1 VRELGFESSAGTSE
15 AIFQSPEEQMIDI
28 ARDPKTTPVIVSAVR
43 TPIGRFLGSLATLSA
58 PELGAAAIR
67 EAVKRA
73 GIDAADV
80 AEVIMGNVVQ
90 GGVGQAPARQATIK
104 SGLPN
109 TVSALTIN
117 KVCGSGLKAVM
128 LAAQSIRAG
137 DSQVVIAGGQESMS
151 NAPFYVYGYRNGV
164 KFGDQTM
171 VDGLIR
177 DGLWCSFCEVH
188 MGGHAEYT
196 AKKAGITREMADQFS
211 VQSHQKAVAAAAAG
225 KFKEEIVPVEIAG
238 RKGTTVVD
246 ADEGPRADS
255 SMESLGKLKPAF
267 TKDAPADVTDPVVT
281 AGNASSMNDGASA
294 VVVVSEEYART
305 HGLTILARI
314 AAYSTGAVEP
324 KELFFAPIE
333 AVKKLMKKQGSNIS
347 DYDLIEANEA
357 FAVQALADGAG
368 LGWDWDRVNV
378 NGGAVALGHPI
389 GASGARVLTTLLHAM
404 KDRDAETGLATLCL
418 GGGDAVALS
427 VERV

>member
-1 VRELGFESSAGTSE
+1 VVGNAESN
-15 AIFQSPEEQMIDI
+15 AIFHRFEEHMIDI

-43 TPIGRFLGSLATLSA
+43 TPIGKYLGALSPLSA

-73 GIDAADV
+73 GIDTADV

-90 GGVGQAPARQATIK
+90 GGVGQAPARQAVIK
-104 SGLPN
+104 SGLPA

-117 KVCGSGLKAVM
+117 KVCGSGLKAVT

-211 VQSHQKAVAAAAAG
+211 VQSHQKAVAAVQAG
-225 KFKEEIVPVEIAG
+225 KFKEEIVSVEIPG
-238 RKGTTVVD
+238 RKGPTVVD

-267 TKDAPADVTDPVVT
+267 TRDAPADVTDPVVT

-294 VVVVSEEYART
+294 VVVVSEEYARA

-404 KDRDAETGLATLCL
+404 KDRDAQTGLATLCL

-427 VERV
+427 VLGV